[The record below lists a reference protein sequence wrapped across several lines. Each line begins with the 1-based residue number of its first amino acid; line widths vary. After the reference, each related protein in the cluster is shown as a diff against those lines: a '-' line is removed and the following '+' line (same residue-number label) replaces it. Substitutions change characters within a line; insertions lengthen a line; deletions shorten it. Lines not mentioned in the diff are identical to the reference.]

1 MMTTNIQVKQQHLEL
16 GPNRGTDAAIA
27 HEMSDEGGI
36 EAITQFGG
44 EGEMQGG
51 DATSSES
58 INCNDDVLLR
68 VLEVSTNTSAVKDT
82 GEERASG
89 EDVGG
94 QDFPTP
100 STPLIVVQSS
110 IEVDV
115 DQPPFNIS
123 VRSSEQPNALD
134 PSTLDTP
141 HRPVDDVDKPPNDAA
156 GSDDIAAFDDESDV
170 SLSAGEEGTHDGKTS
185 PLRSSPGT
193 ANVVG
198 RGLKKMPAMMMSPTF
213 SSAMTFHAT
222 TSSSRCRDRYEDE
235 TDGGGG
241 SHDEFGCNDD
251 ASPGQ
256 SVRTFPSSASSS
268 SPAAAT
274 VAIRP
279 NSTAYSIAKRDFD
292 DDDLDEEFIM

>member
-1 MMTTNIQVKQQHLEL
+1 
-16 GPNRGTDAAIA
+16 
-27 HEMSDEGGI
+27 
-36 EAITQFGG
+36 
-44 EGEMQGG
+44 MQGG

-58 INCNDDVLLR
+58 TNCTDDVLLR

-94 QDFPTP
+94 QVVPTS

-292 DDDLDEEFIM
+292 DDDLDEEFIT

>member
-1 MMTTNIQVKQQHLEL
+1 
-16 GPNRGTDAAIA
+16 
-27 HEMSDEGGI
+27 
-36 EAITQFGG
+36 
-44 EGEMQGG
+44 MQGG
-51 DATSSES
+51 NATSSES
-58 INCNDDVLLR
+58 INCTDDMVSR
-68 VLEVSTNTSAVKDT
+68 VLEVSSNTSAVKETTVVEAEDT

-94 QDFPTP
+94 QVFPAS

-110 IEVDV
+110 IEGDV

-156 GSDDIAAFDDESDV
+156 GSDDIAAFDDESHV

-193 ANVVG
+193 ASVVG
-198 RGLKKMPAMMMSPTF
+198 RVLKKMPAMMMSPTF

-222 TSSSRCRDRYEDE
+222 TSTSRCRDRYEDE
-235 TDGGGG
+235 ADGGGG
-241 SHDEFGCNDD
+241 PHDEFGCNDD

-292 DDDLDEEFIM
+292 DDELDEEFIT